1 MIPSAEHSDRGME
14 MYLKRIEIDVPLLL
28 LSNMPPLVV
37 FLNFFSLKYTPTFS
51 AIDCVHADLETK
63 AEAEEE

>member
-37 FLNFFSLKYTPTFS
+37 FLFFFFTQIAPTFS